1 MQRKYVSYEDVQ
13 KYIGEGNMLIFYE
26 AMAEKMELYK
36 KKKIKI
42 NFINYTLYMKYEE
55 RFIKNE
61 NVPITYDYL
70 YEICNILGDDYF
82 EKFLD
87 FFSGT
92 RLSVSYTHVRNAIIC
107 DELKKGNTVKDIAEK
122 YKITTAY
129 AYKIQKRYS

>member
-61 NVPITYDYL
+61 CKCQYKNDQKVENKNVHFPRSIPQL
-70 YEICNILGDDYF
+70 VF
-82 EKFLD
+82 P
-87 FFSGT
+87 
-92 RLSVSYTHVRNAIIC
+92 
-107 DELKKGNTVKDIAEK
+107 
-122 YKITTAY
+122 
-129 AYKIQKRYS
+129 